1 MAKRVVWSARAL
13 ADVES
18 IATYISSDSPAYAKI
33 VVKKI
38 VKLTR
43 QLARFPQS
51 GREVPE
57 FQDPSLR
64 ELLAYSYRVIYKV
77 EKEEII
83 IASVIHGKRDQ
94 IGERTDCKKNRVTG
108 GDVPYRVIA
117 IEQPSAKPRKKNSAD
132 RAGHAAK
139 PNDRAD
145 VFLGK
150 HV

>member
-1 MAKRVVWSARAL
+1 MAKRVVCSARAL

-18 IATYISSDSPAYAKI
+18 IAAFISSDSPAYAKI

-64 ELLAYSYRVIYKV
+64 ELLAYSYRIIYKV
-77 EKEEII
+77 ETEEVI
-83 IASVIHGKRDQ
+83 IASVIHGKRDL
-94 IGERTDCKKNRVTG
+94 
-108 GDVPYRVIA
+108 
-117 IEQPSAKPRKKNSAD
+117 S
-132 RAGHAAK
+132 
-139 PNDRAD
+139 
-145 VFLGK
+145 
-150 HV
+150 

>member
-18 IATYISSDSPAYAKI
+18 IAAFISSDSPAYAKI

-43 QLARFPQS
+43 QLARFPES

-64 ELLAYSYRVIYKV
+64 ELLAYSYRIIYKV
-77 EKEEII
+77 EAEQVI
-83 IASVIHGKRDQ
+83 IASVIHGKRDL
-94 IGERTDCKKNRVTG
+94 
-108 GDVPYRVIA
+108 
-117 IEQPSAKPRKKNSAD
+117 S
-132 RAGHAAK
+132 
-139 PNDRAD
+139 
-145 VFLGK
+145 
-150 HV
+150 

>member
-33 VVKKI
+33 VVKKM

-64 ELLAYSYRVIYKV
+64 ELLAYSYRIIYKV
-77 EKEEII
+77 EAEEII
-83 IASVIHGKRDQ
+83 IASVIHDKRNL
-94 IGERTDCKKNRVTG
+94 T
-108 GDVPYRVIA
+108 
-117 IEQPSAKPRKKNSAD
+117 
-132 RAGHAAK
+132 
-139 PNDRAD
+139 
-145 VFLGK
+145 
-150 HV
+150 

>member
-13 ADVES
+13 TDVES
-18 IATYISSDSPAYAKI
+18 IAAYISSDSPAYAKI

-64 ELLAYSYRVIYKV
+64 ELLAYSYRIIYKV
-77 EKEEII
+77 DTEEII
-83 IASVIHGKRDQ
+83 IASVIHGKRDL
-94 IGERTDCKKNRVTG
+94 
-108 GDVPYRVIA
+108 
-117 IEQPSAKPRKKNSAD
+117 S
-132 RAGHAAK
+132 
-139 PNDRAD
+139 
-145 VFLGK
+145 
-150 HV
+150 

>member
-18 IATYISSDSPAYAKI
+18 IAAYIASDSPAYAKI

-51 GREVPE
+51 GREVSE

-64 ELLAYSYRVIYKV
+64 ELLAYSYRIIYKV
-77 EKEEII
+77 ETEEII
-83 IASVIHGKRDQ
+83 IASVIHGKRDL
-94 IGERTDCKKNRVTG
+94 
-108 GDVPYRVIA
+108 
-117 IEQPSAKPRKKNSAD
+117 S
-132 RAGHAAK
+132 
-139 PNDRAD
+139 
-145 VFLGK
+145 
-150 HV
+150 